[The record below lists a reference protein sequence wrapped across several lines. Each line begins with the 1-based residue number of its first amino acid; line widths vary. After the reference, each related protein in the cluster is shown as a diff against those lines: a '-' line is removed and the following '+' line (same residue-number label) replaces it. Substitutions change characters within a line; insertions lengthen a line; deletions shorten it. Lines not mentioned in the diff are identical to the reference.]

1 MMNFTRSGSI
11 AVCVAA
17 SFGCGD
23 GSPAGPL
30 TGVAGDGQLEA
41 ALEVVREN
49 RGIPAL
55 AAALVYEGEVIET
68 GAVGLQAAGSPEAV
82 TTGDLWHIGSLT
94 KAMTATLAARLVEQ
108 GEIAWS
114 TTVGDVFPDL
124 VATMRT
130 EYVDVTFDQLMY
142 HTSGLPLDV
151 YQTPI
156 WSTLRGDPSPLPAQR
171 RRWAAELLA
180 LQPETSRGTHL
191 YTNAGYVVAGSMMEE
206 LTGETW
212 EELTRREVFEPIGMS
227 AAGFGAPGSAAL
239 VDQPRG
245 HVRQGSAWVPL
256 SPGLLADNP
265 PAIGPAGTVHL
276 TLADYSRYMAV
287 HVAGARGGAGLVSS
301 ESFGKLHTPAP
312 GTDYSLGWAVTER
325 NWANGGVI
333 THNGSNGYWFATVW
347 IAPQR
352 DLAMFAVANA
362 GGDPG
367 QRATDEAIQVLLAR
381 FEASF

>member
-1 MMNFTRSGSI
+1 MMNLTRSRSL
-11 AVCVAA
+11 AVFVAA
-17 SFGCGD
+17 SLGCGG

-30 TGVAGDGQLEA
+30 TGVAGNGQLEA

-49 RGIPAL
+49 RDVPAL
-55 AAALVYEGEVIET
+55 AAALVYERQVIEMS
-68 GAVGLQAAGSPEAV
+68 AVGLRAAGSPEAV
-82 TTGDLWHIGSLT
+82 MTGDLWHIGSLT
-94 KAMTATLAARLVEQ
+94 KAMTATLAARLVER

-124 VATMRT
+124 VTRMRA
-130 EYVDVTFDQLMY
+130 EYVQVTFDQLMY
-142 HTSGLPLDV
+142 HTSGLPVDF
-151 YQTPI
+151 QTAI
-156 WSTLRGDPSPLPAQR
+156 WSTLRSDPSPLPVQR

-191 YTNAGYVVAGSMMEE
+191 YTNAGYIVAGSMMEE
-206 LTGETW
+206 ITGETW
-212 EELTRREVFEPIGMS
+212 EELMRREVFEPLGMS
-227 AAGFGAPGSAAL
+227 VAGFGAPGSAAL

-245 HVRQGSAWVPL
+245 HVRQGSAWLPL
-256 SPGLLADNP
+256 SPGPQADNP
-265 PAIGPAGTVHL
+265 PAIGPAGTVHV
-276 TLADYSRYMAV
+276 TLADYSRYMAA

-301 ESFGKLHTPAP
+301 ESFLKLHTPAP

-333 THNGSNGYWFATVW
+333 THGGSNGYWFATVW
-347 IAPQR
+347 IGPQR

-367 QRATDEAIQVLLAR
+367 QRATDEAVQVLIAR
-381 FEASF
+381 FEALF